1 MSKKLLT
8 CLGLALLIWSCK
20 TVPVLATKKPVEN
33 VDLEGL
39 TNAIKAQHPEFKNLR
54 ARIRATYEDP
64 KQKQQ
69 VVLQL
74 RMNNQKNIWMSA
86 TMLVPIA
93 KILIQPGQVSF
104 YEKFQKRYFKGDFAF
119 INSLFDTAL
128 GFGDIQNLLTGKALL
143 DPNKGRWKQIANPD
157 YYLLAPSF
165 DTGGLQPVLFYDPES
180 FLLKEQ
186 RILIPGTV
194 KTLTVRYK
202 QHQRV
207 EGESIP
213 TIIELSYFDG
223 KALSRV
229 ELEFT
234 RVDFPESL
242 TVPFEIPS
250 GYSPIAF

>member
-1 MSKKLLT
+1 M
-8 CLGLALLIWSCK
+8 
-20 TVPVLATKKPVEN
+20 PVLATKKPVEN